1 MRHCMEPA
9 YTSLNCVRRLT
20 ETRNGDYAR
29 HPMQGLG
36 DSAMSRRIIQDLS
49 FTPLVSGCGR
59 GFSPTTPIS
68 FSRKQPN
75 PRKDLCPAGHR
86 ANPFNNP
93 PPTDTHSAP
102 TFVSPPTL
110 SNNRHPSK
118 KEPPQAVP
126 YSSRRFLRKD
136 SHPRPPN
143 AHSRQPCSADGI
155 SQSYVTGTRLC
166 DYLAS

>member
-93 PPTDTHSAP
+93 PPPH
-102 TFVSPPTL
+102 
-110 SNNRHPSK
+110 RHPFSTD
-118 KEPPQAVP
+118 
-126 YSSRRFLRKD
+126 L
-136 SHPRPPN
+136 
-143 AHSRQPCSADGI
+143 RQPTHTQQQPTSKQKGTSASCAIQLAEVPSQRFPSKAAQRPFTPALQRRWHQPVIRDGDEA
-155 SQSYVTGTRLC
+155 L
-166 DYLAS
+166 